1 VLAALALIT
10 MASAATADTW
20 TAVRLRGTVLQLVA
34 GVWQPLHRNDVVP
47 DETLIRT
54 LNNGYVDFARGAET
68 VSLGP
73 TTQIQIFDKGGAKPF
88 TTVQQSFGTV
98 TVDAE
103 VKNVQHFAVETP
115 YLAAVVKGT
124 KFIVTSGKKGATVKV
139 LRGHVEV
146 DDFKTKTRTL
156 ITVGQSAGVG
166 DGASSSSNMSVSG
179 HGVLPQVVDSVGN
192 VVDAAGNIVG
202 KVEGSANGLLNGV
215 ADGLRGLTGNSG
227 KGSSGSGS
235 STSGSSNS
243 GSDSDNSGSN
253 DSGGGGLG
261 GLLGGLHLKLGY
273 PLDAVD
279 KSAADLGLW
288 V

>member
-1 VLAALALIT
+1 MRPLRLLVLAALALIT

-20 TAVRLRGTVLQLVA
+20 TAVRLRGAVLQLVA
-34 GVWQPLHRNDVVP
+34 GVWQPVHRNDVVP

-124 KFIVTSGKKGATVKV
+124 KFIVTVAIAMRDESGPAIIASIDHRRYANAIRVVIEYRGQQTLQHLVDAQGAWLVHDLAAFHGK
-139 LRGHVEV
+139 
-146 DDFKTKTRTL
+146 
-156 ITVGQSAGVG
+156 AG
-166 DGASSSSNMSVSG
+166 DG
-179 HGVLPQVVDSVGN
+179 L
-192 VVDAAGNIVG
+192 AAGMQ
-202 KVEGSANGLLNGV
+202 V
-215 ADGLRGLTGNSG
+215 AFAHRQGEQ
-227 KGSSGSGS
+227 SSRRPSEQRR
-235 STSGSSNS
+235 
-243 GSDSDNSGSN
+243 
-253 DSGGGGLG
+253 
-261 GLLGGLHLKLGY
+261 K
-273 PLDAVD
+273 
-279 KSAADLGLW
+279 
-288 V
+288 